1 MHTVYE
7 NVKLAEMAIELKEQH
22 VNAAPALGSPDM
34 NRPECADFNRM
45 IAEIQHISGPTWSEH
60 DVMSLIKTQNDF
72 VNNPLACPITRAKW
86 GTKSNQAIL
95 KNLERIRTS
104 ENMYLQRYFR
114 VNPETWSPTDM
125 NELNQACQTATFQD
139 VHIPGKSQAAIRCR
153 VEELL
158 SKEQQQREL
167 VGKCNHMDID
177 IQPQSDED
185 SQRQNDVLSAMLKRL
200 TRPRNWGKTEMTQLI
215 KIYELSEGA
224 RKNMDDAYTKIELIT
239 GTKKESCSRIFDLLT
254 QTG

>member
-1 MHTVYE
+1 MLTREKFVPY
-7 NVKLAEMAIELKEQH
+7 LQ
-22 VNAAPALGSPDM
+22 
-34 NRPECADFNRM
+34 M

-114 VNPETWSPTDM
+114 VDPETWSPTDM

-139 VHIPGKSQAAIRCR
+139 AHIPGKSQAAIRCR

-158 SKEQQQREL
+158 SK
-167 VGKCNHMDID
+167 VCV
-177 IQPQSDED
+177 
-185 SQRQNDVLSAMLKRL
+185 DVC
-200 TRPRNWGKTEMTQLI
+200 TQ
-215 KIYELSEGA
+215 
-224 RKNMDDAYTKIELIT
+224 
-239 GTKKESCSRIFDLLT
+239 
-254 QTG
+254 

>member
-1 MHTVYE
+1 MLTREKFVPY
-7 NVKLAEMAIELKEQH
+7 LQ
-22 VNAAPALGSPDM
+22 
-34 NRPECADFNRM
+34 M

-114 VNPETWSPTDM
+114 VDPETWSPTDM

-158 SKEQQQREL
+158 AKACVGVCTVDHRCAWLRVYRKL
-167 VGKCNHMDID
+167 VYAHHHFESLRDNNKGNSLGNVITWILTSNHNLMKIHNVRMMSF
-177 IQPQSDED
+177 QPCL
-185 SQRQNDVLSAMLKRL
+185 NAKR
-200 TRPRNWGKTEMTQLI
+200 
-215 KIYELSEGA
+215 
-224 RKNMDDAYTKIELIT
+224 
-239 GTKKESCSRIFDLLT
+239 DLAI
-254 QTG
+254 GE

>member
-1 MHTVYE
+1 MLTREKFVPY
-7 NVKLAEMAIELKEQH
+7 LQ
-22 VNAAPALGSPDM
+22 
-34 NRPECADFNRM
+34 M

-114 VNPETWSPTDM
+114 VDPETWSPTDM

-158 SKEQQQREL
+158 AK
-167 VGKCNHMDID
+167 VCV
-177 IQPQSDED
+177 
-185 SQRQNDVLSAMLKRL
+185 DVC
-200 TRPRNWGKTEMTQLI
+200 TQ
-215 KIYELSEGA
+215 
-224 RKNMDDAYTKIELIT
+224 
-239 GTKKESCSRIFDLLT
+239 
-254 QTG
+254 